1 MAYSRA
7 VQNHIDDAN
16 TYLENINKIPV
27 VSSDPAD
34 ALAGERRLKIAQ
46 IHALLVACSR
56 WMSPSSFRVLWPD
69 VGLEGTMSRWL
80 VGSGIPRRTS
90 CASCAELMN

>member
-46 IHALLVACSR
+46 IHALLA
-56 WMSPSSFRVLWPD
+56 
-69 VGLEGTMSRWL
+69 
-80 VGSGIPRRTS
+80 I
-90 CASCAELMN
+90 AEALNAQLNTP